1 MLGSLM
7 CNLSKEIED
16 RGIAKGIE
24 KEKIYGTIEICREL
38 DMPDGEILKKLCQK
52 FSLSKE
58 DALEYLEP

>member
-1 MLGSLM
+1 M
-7 CNLSKEIED
+7 CNLNKGIED

-24 KEKIYGTIEICREL
+24 KGKIYGTIEVYREL

-58 DALEYLEP
+58 DALEYPEP